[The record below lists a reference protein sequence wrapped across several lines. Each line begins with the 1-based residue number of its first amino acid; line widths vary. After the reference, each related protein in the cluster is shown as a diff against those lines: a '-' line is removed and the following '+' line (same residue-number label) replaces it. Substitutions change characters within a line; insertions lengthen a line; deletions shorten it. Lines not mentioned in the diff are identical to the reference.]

1 MAFENLQQWE
11 TWLVVVIQILI
22 MILVLYLSMRI
33 ITGRRRFTSGY
44 FFRLL
49 LVSILLVVVLVAVAG
64 AIDFVVTAAGI
75 FGSMFYI
82 LMTIGFI
89 LIIRYLLCIPNVV
102 PSQSDEK
109 FWQWSLWITVI
120 SIFFLLL
127 IAFVVYFISDAISP
141 GNGIQFVPMF

>member
-1 MAFENLQQWE
+1 MAFENLAQWE
-11 TWLVVVIQILI
+11 TWLVIVIQVLI

-33 ITGRRRFTSGY
+33 ITGKRKFTGGY
-44 FFRLL
+44 FLRLL

-64 AIDFVVTAAGI
+64 AIDYVITIAGI

-102 PSQSDEK
+102 PAQSDEK

-120 SIFFLLL
+120 AIFFLLL
-127 IAFVVYFISDAISP
+127 IAFVVYFISNALGHP
-141 GNGIQFVPMF
+141 IQFVPLF

>member
-33 ITGRRRFTSGY
+33 ITGRRRFTTGY

-49 LVSILLVVVLVAVAG
+49 LVSVLLVVVLVAVAG
-64 AIDFVVTAAGI
+64 AIDFVITVAGV

-127 IAFVVYFISDAISP
+127 IAFVVYFISDALGHP
-141 GNGIQFVPMF
+141 VQFVPMF

>member
-11 TWLVVVIQILI
+11 TWLVIVIQILI

-33 ITGRRRFTSGY
+33 ITGRRRFTGGY
-44 FFRLL
+44 FVRLL

-64 AIDFVVTAAGI
+64 AIDLVITVAGI

-82 LMTIGFI
+82 LITIGFI

-127 IAFVVYFISDAISP
+127 LAFAVYFISDAIT
-141 GNGIQFVPMF
+141 GNGIQFVPLF

>member
-1 MAFENLQQWE
+1 MAFENLAQWE
-11 TWLVVVIQILI
+11 TWLIIVIQILI

-33 ITGRRRFTSGY
+33 ITGKRKFTGGY
-44 FFRLL
+44 FVRLL

-64 AIDFVVTAAGI
+64 AIDLVITIAGI

-89 LIIRYLLCIPNVV
+89 LIIRYLLCVPNVV
-102 PSQSDEK
+102 PAQTDEK

-120 SIFFLLL
+120 AIFFLLL
-127 IAFVVYFISDAISP
+127 IAFVVYFISNALGHP
-141 GNGIQFVPMF
+141 IQFVPMF